1 MIVRNNQSAFINPNT
16 GNYLGI
22 QSDNIGKVFHVIIDS
37 NSVGFKD
44 WSSIGDVYYVGLNE
58 KFPTPDTV
66 TNIASLTGYSPAKSL
81 SFSNSFIPF
90 IGELILLIE
99 GPSRDSSEINGQ
111 KQTYY
116 LNPINLYNNQNHNS
130 QAIYNI
136 TKDGEVILGN
146 KIQEKIT
153 RNILPFEGDNIIH
166 SRWGA
171 GLRFSSTLNF
181 NEQENF
187 WSASGIDG
195 DPITL
200 LVNGYNTN
208 NKDFSFYVENI
219 NNDASSIYL
228 TSTQTVSNFVPNTVI
243 SPNPFT
249 SLIGANTYGEKSQII
264 LSSNRISLSSNK
276 DEIVMYSNTNIEL
289 GANNTIH
296 INGKENI
303 YLNSP
308 KVFLG
313 HINLDTID
321 PLKNDDIPQ
330 PVLMGYDT
338 QLFLSKLLNILNK
351 FSSDLS
357 TAISAPVGSKELSV
371 TVPAV
376 AMQQSLDSLRKDL
389 KDILSESTFVS
400 R

>member
-1 MIVRNNQSAFINPNT
+1 MIVRNNQSTFINPNL
-16 GNYLGI
+16 GNYSGV
-22 QSDNIGKVFHVIIDS
+22 QSDNIGKVFHVVIDS

-44 WSSIGDVYYVGLNE
+44 WSSIGDAYYVGLNE
-58 KFPTPDTV
+58 KFPAPKTI
-66 TNIASLTGYSPAKSL
+66 TNISSLTGYSPAKSL
-81 SFSNSFIPF
+81 SFSNTFIPF
-90 IGELILLIE
+90 IGELILLVE
-99 GPSRDSSEINGQ
+99 GPSRDSSEISGQ

-136 TKDGEVILGN
+136 TKDGDVILGD
-146 KIQEKIT
+146 KIQERIT

-181 NEQENF
+181 NERENF
-187 WSASGIDG
+187 WSTSGMDG

-208 NKDFSFYVENI
+208 NKDFSFYVENV

-228 TSTQTVSNFVPNTVI
+228 TSTQTISNFFPGVTI
-243 SPNPFT
+243 SNNPFT
-249 SLIGANTYGEKSQII
+249 SLISANTYGEKSQII
-264 LSSNRISLSSNK
+264 LSSNRISLNSTK
-276 DEIVMYSNTNIEL
+276 DEIILYSTTNIEL

-303 YLNSP
+303 YLNSY

-321 PLKNDDIPQ
+321 PSKNNDMPQ
-330 PVLMGYDT
+330 PVLLGYNT

-351 FSSDLS
+351 FSSDIS
-357 TAISAPVGSKELSV
+357 TAISAPAGSKELSI

-389 KDILSESTFVS
+389 NDVLSESTFVS

>member
-1 MIVRNNQSAFINPNT
+1 MIVRNNQAAFLNPT
-16 GNYLGI
+16 LGNYSGV
-22 QSDNIGKVFHVIIDS
+22 QSDNIGKVFHVVIDS
-37 NSVGFKD
+37 NSIGFKD
-44 WSSIGDVYYVGLNE
+44 WSSIGDVYYVGLNQ
-58 KFPTPDTV
+58 KFPTPDTII
-66 TNIASLTGYSPAKSL
+66 NAKSLTGYSPAKSL
-81 SFSNSFIPF
+81 SFSNTFIPF

-99 GPSRDSSEINGQ
+99 GPSKDASEIDGQ

-116 LNPINLYNNQNHNS
+116 VNSINLYNNQNHNS

-136 TKDGEVILGN
+136 TKDGEVILGD

-171 GLRFSSTLNF
+171 GLRFSSTLEF
-181 NEQENF
+181 NERENF
-187 WSASGIDG
+187 WSTSGING

-228 TSTQTVSNFVPNTVI
+228 TSTQTVSNFLPSVVI
-243 SPNPFT
+243 SSNPFT
-249 SLIGANTYGEKSQII
+249 SLISANTYGEKSQVI

-296 INGKENI
+296 LNGKENI

-313 HINLDTID
+313 RINLDTID
-321 PLKNDDIPQ
+321 PSKNDDMPQ

-357 TAISAPVGSKELSV
+357 TAISSPVGSKELSV

-389 KDILSESTFVS
+389 NDILSESTFVS